1 VGLTK
6 FLARDLVIEI
16 LDPGSGGDYVEIK
29 GVESLTHSP
38 SSTEADTT
46 DFEGGGRKSHLIAE
60 RGDEWT
66 ITGFK
71 LEDVATG
78 EGDPGQ
84 LLVEELA
91 EQISAASL
99 GQFRITSPGGNT
111 IEFQASAEVTQ
122 PGGGH
127 NDPAAWG
134 AKLSVS
140 GAVTRGS

>member
-1 VGLTK
+1 MALTK

-16 LDPGSGGDYVEIK
+16 LDPASGGDYTEIK
-29 GVESLTHSP
+29 GLETLSHSP
-38 SSTEADTT
+38 SSTKADTT
-46 DFEGGGRKSHLIAE
+46 DFEGGGRKSHLVAE

-66 ITGFK
+66 LSGFK

-84 LLVEELA
+84 VLVEELG
-91 EQISAASL
+91 EKISFESL
-99 GQFRITSPGGNT
+99 GQFRITSPGGNQ
-111 IEFQASAEVTQ
+111 IEFQASAEVTK

-134 AKLSVS
+134 AKLEVS
-140 GAVTRGS
+140 GAITRGS